1 MATSVDICN
10 LALSILGDDGT
21 VVSLI
26 PPNCSDQAGH
36 CARWYPVALRRILE
50 SNPWSFATKRSQLTK
65 LNNVDASIYGYKGA
79 YALPSQFMRALKIE
93 SAEYLSEG
101 IDSDLYPEL
110 GHFEL
115 GLVENNTNRVLF
127 CNVTDPV
134 LTYVAYVDNASL
146 FPGYFVDALMLLLA
160 SYLYGPVKRADTTS
174 QTVVNIMKQYEAAL
188 TKAKT
193 EDAQISMRRRE
204 AHYLASQLR
213 AREVW

>member
-21 VVSLI
+21 VVSI
-26 PPNCSDQAGH
+26 MPPDGSDQAGH

-79 YALPSQFMRALKIE
+79 YALPSQLLRPLKIE

-101 IDSDLYPEL
+101 IDSNLYPEL
-110 GHFEL
+110 GRFEL
-115 GLVENNTNRVLF
+115 GIVENNTNRVLF
-127 CNVTDPV
+127 CNITDPV
-134 LTYVAYVDNASL
+134 LTYVSYVDTADL
-146 FPGYFVDALMLLLA
+146 FPGYFIDALMLLLA
-160 SYLYGPVKRADTTS
+160 SYLYGPMKRSDTTS
-174 QTVVNIMKQYEAAL
+174 QTVVGLMRQYEAAL
-188 TKAKT
+188 SKAKT

-204 AHYLASQLR
+204 MPYIASQLR

>member
-1 MATSVDICN
+1 
-10 LALSILGDDGT
+10 
-21 VVSLI
+21 
-26 PPNCSDQAGH
+26 
-36 CARWYPVALRRILE
+36 
-50 SNPWSFATKRSQLTK
+50 
-65 LNNVDASIYGYKGA
+65 
-79 YALPSQFMRALKIE
+79 MRALKIE